1 MSNYLKAL
9 RELIGHRKVIH
20 PGARVIIENAK
31 GEILFVRRTD
41 SGQWGLPAG
50 GLEEEE
56 DITACIRREV
66 LEETGLKLLEIE
78 LIGISSHPSQ
88 ESVEYPNGDRVQ
100 YFTAEFYC
108 AQWHGE
114 PRPDDTETREVRFMN
129 VDAVQDLPAQEFAT
143 FESLLF
149 FRATGRVRVR

>member
-20 PGARVIIENAK
+20 PGARVIIENAE

-56 DITACIRREV
+56 EQSSITSR
-66 LEETGLKLLEIE
+66 K
-78 LIGISSHPSQ
+78 
-88 ESVEYPNGDRVQ
+88 
-100 YFTAEFYC
+100 
-108 AQWHGE
+108 
-114 PRPDDTETREVRFMN
+114 
-129 VDAVQDLPAQEFAT
+129 
-143 FESLLF
+143 
-149 FRATGRVRVR
+149 